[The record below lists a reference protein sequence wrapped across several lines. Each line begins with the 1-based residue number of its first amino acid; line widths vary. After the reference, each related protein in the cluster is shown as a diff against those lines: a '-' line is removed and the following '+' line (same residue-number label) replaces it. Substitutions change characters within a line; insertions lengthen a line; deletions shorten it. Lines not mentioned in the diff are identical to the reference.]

1 MNIEEQI
8 LKSSG
13 GKVKDYNTGDFI
25 FTEGSLPTY
34 YYQIVEGEVKLNN
47 LTEDGKESIQNIAA
61 KGQSIGEFLLFINK
75 KYPANAVAISP
86 CKILRISKIKF
97 LKMLEDNPDFKANMI
112 KNMADS
118 LFSKFVMRQIISLKN
133 PATKL
138 KVLMDYLKS
147 SQSETASF
155 SFQIPLTRQQMA
167 SLTGLRVETTIRTL
181 KIMEKENIV
190 KIKNR
195 KIFY

>member
-1 MNIEEQI
+1 MNIEEYI
-8 LKSSG
+8 LKLSG
-13 GKVKDYNTGDFI
+13 GKAKEYNTGDFI
-25 FTEGSLPTY
+25 FTEGSLPNY
-34 YYQIVEGEVKLNN
+34 YYQIIEGEVKLNN
-47 LTEDGKESIQNIAA
+47 LSEDGKESIQSIAV

-97 LKMLEDNPDFKANMI
+97 LKMLEDNPELKVTMI
-112 KNMADS
+112 KKLAET
-118 LFSKFVMRQIISLKN
+118 LFSKFVMRQILSIKN

-147 SQSETASF
+147 SQSETAAF

-181 KIMEKENIV
+181 KIMEKDNIV

>member
-1 MNIEEQI
+1 MNIDEQI

-13 GKVKDYNTGDFI
+13 GKVKDYNAGDFI
-25 FTEGSLPTY
+25 FTEGSLPNY
-34 YYQIVEGEVKLNN
+34 YYQIIEGEVKLNN

-97 LKMLEDNPDFKANMI
+97 LKMLEDNADLKANMI
-112 KNMADS
+112 KNLADS
-118 LFSKFVMRQIISLKN
+118 LFSKFVMRQIISIKN

-147 SQSETASF
+147 SQSETAAF

>member
-1 MNIEEQI
+1 MNIDEQI

-13 GKVKDYNTGDFI
+13 AKVKDYNAGDFI
-25 FTEGSLPTY
+25 FTEGSLPNY
-34 YYQIVEGEVKLNN
+34 YYQIIEGEVKLNN

-61 KGQSIGEFLLFINK
+61 KGHSIGEFLLFINK

-97 LKMLEDNPDFKANMI
+97 LKMLEDNPDLKADMI
-112 KNMADS
+112 KNLADS
-118 LFSKFVMRQIISLKN
+118 LFSKFVMRQIISIKN

-147 SQSETASF
+147 SQSETAAF

>member
-1 MNIEEQI
+1 MNIEEYI
-8 LKSSG
+8 IKSSG
-13 GKVKDYNTGDFI
+13 GKVKEYNAGDFI
-25 FTEGSLPTY
+25 FTEGSLPNY
-34 YYQIVEGEVKLNN
+34 FYQIIEGEVKLNN
-47 LTEDGKESIQNIAA
+47 FSEDGKESIHSIAT
-61 KGQSIGEFLLFINK
+61 KGQSVGEFLLFINK
-75 KYPANAVAISP
+75 KYPANAVAISH
-86 CKILRISKIKF
+86 CKVWRISKIKF
-97 LKMLEDNPDFKANMI
+97 LKMLEDNPEFKVNII
-112 KNMADS
+112 KNLADS
-118 LFSKFVMRQIISLKN
+118 LFSKFVMRQILSIKN

-147 SQSETASF
+147 SQTDTTVF

-181 KIMEKENIV
+181 KIMEKDNIV